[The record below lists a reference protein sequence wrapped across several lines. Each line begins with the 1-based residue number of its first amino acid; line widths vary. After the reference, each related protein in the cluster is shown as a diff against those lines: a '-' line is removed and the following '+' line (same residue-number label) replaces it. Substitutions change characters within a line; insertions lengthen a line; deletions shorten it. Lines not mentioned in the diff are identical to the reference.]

1 MTLQVKLLTP
11 TAKAPFKAHSS
22 DAGFDLFCDSPVV
35 LVPGTINKVST
46 GVSVRIPEGY
56 YGRIAPRSGLAVK
69 HGVDV
74 LAGVVDSGY
83 RGELKII
90 MTTLEQIGFEKG
102 SKVAQLVVEKIM
114 EGNEVQIVDELD
126 ETDRG
131 EGGFGSTGK

>member
-1 MTLQVKLLTP
+1 MVLQVKLLT
-11 TAKAPFKAHSS
+11 TAAKAPFKAHSS
-22 DAGFDLFCDSPVV
+22 DAGFDLFCDSSIT

-90 MTTLEQIGFEKG
+90 MTTLEQVEFEVG
-102 SKVAQLVVEKIM
+102 SKVAQLVIEKIM
-114 EGNEVQIVDELD
+114 EGNEVQVVDELD